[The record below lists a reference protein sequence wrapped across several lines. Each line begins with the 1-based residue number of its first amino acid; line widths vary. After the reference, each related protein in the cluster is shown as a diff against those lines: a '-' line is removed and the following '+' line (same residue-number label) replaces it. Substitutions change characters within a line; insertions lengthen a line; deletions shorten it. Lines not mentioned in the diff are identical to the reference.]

1 MGNKLK
7 KGSIF
12 TDGRDLEYTLKEYLT
27 VPNIDRDEYVSRLIL
42 ANGRLKES
50 VIKHNGL
57 LKESLEKTET
67 TAKAFFIQAEEM
79 RKLKAEIESI
89 KKTRIYK
96 FGQFIDKISRFFA

>member
-1 MGNKLK
+1 MGNKVRK
-7 KGSIF
+7 RHKGSIF

-57 LKESLEKTET
+57 LKDSIEKTDT
-67 TAKAFFIQAEEM
+67 TAKAFFMQGEEM
-79 RKLKAEIESI
+79 RKVKDELDKM
-89 KKTRIYK
+89 KKRWFY
-96 FGQFIDKISRFFA
+96 RLFA